1 MWDFSLSVI
10 YKVFQANSSG
20 VFNDTNMKS
29 VRKLLD
35 LINIYGKGSEYKI
48 KIKIAAFIY
57 TSILLSEREVA
68 KNIPFKIK

>member
-1 MWDFSLSVI
+1 
-10 YKVFQANSSG
+10 
-20 VFNDTNMKS
+20 MKS